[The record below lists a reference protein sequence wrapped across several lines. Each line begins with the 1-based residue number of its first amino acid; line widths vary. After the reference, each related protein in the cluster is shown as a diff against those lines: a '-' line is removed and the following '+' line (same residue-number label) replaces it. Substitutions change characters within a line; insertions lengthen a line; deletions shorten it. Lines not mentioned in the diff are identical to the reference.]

1 MNRKIVK
8 KRLVLKKNIRQFL
21 IRCMLTVI
29 IVLITLIAIKTN
41 NELIDYINKHLKV
54 EPNSNINKLMQKR
67 KPNLIGTSVENDIKV
82 KVYDNG
88 MRVIEMKNVREA

>member
-1 MNRKIVK
+1 MTTKEK
-8 KRLVLKKNIRQFL
+8 
-21 IRCMLTVI
+21 VI
-29 IVLITLIAIKTN
+29 IGAVGLVITGVMAYTIYDYNDAIKTN

>member
-1 MNRKIVK
+1 MTTKEK
-8 KRLVLKKNIRQFL
+8 
-21 IRCMLTVI
+21 VI
-29 IVLITLIAIKTN
+29 IGAVGLVITGVMAYTIYDYNDVIKTN
-41 NELIDYINKHLKV
+41 NELIDYINEHLKV

-88 MRVIEMKNVREA
+88 MRVIEMKNAREA

>member
-41 NELIDYINKHLKV
+41 N
-54 EPNSNINKLMQKR
+54 
-67 KPNLIGTSVENDIKV
+67 DIKKIITKRFFDGRTQMEV
-82 KVYDNG
+82 ADEIGISQAQVSRLEKTAIDHIRRLY
-88 MRVIEMKNVREA
+88 K

>member
-1 MNRKIVK
+1 MTTKEK
-8 KRLVLKKNIRQFL
+8 
-21 IRCMLTVI
+21 VI
-29 IVLITLIAIKTN
+29 IGAVGLVITGVMAYTIYDYNDAIKTN

-54 EPNSNINKLMQKR
+54 EPNNNINKLIQKR